1 MTLFAFLANAAPA
14 AANAGGPL
22 DQIKQTFGLNG
33 WGLLSQ
39 IISFSLVA
47 FLLHRFAYKPILA
60 VLEARRQTIADSL
73 KNAAQIKTQLADAQK
88 VAEEIRSK
96 ASADAAKMIEET
108 RAAAKQLSERENQRV
123 VQQAAEIIQ
132 KAREAG
138 EAEQRRLMAELKK
151 ELSRLVVDTTAKV
164 TGKILTAA
172 DQQKITAEASRELA
186 A

>member
-1 MTLFAFLANAAPA
+1 MTLFTFLANAAPA
-14 AANAGGPL
+14 AAKDAGAL
-22 DQIKQTFGLNG
+22 EQIKQTFGLNG

-96 ASADAAKMIEET
+96 ANVEAAKFIEDA
-108 RAAAKQLSERENQRV
+108 RIAAKQISERESQRA
-123 VQQAAEIIQ
+123 VQQAAEIVQ

>member
-73 KNAAQIKTQLADAQK
+73 TNAAQIKTQLADAHKTAQEIWNK
-88 VAEEIRSK
+88 ANAEAVKFIE
-96 ASADAAKMIEET
+96 DA
-108 RAAAKQLSERENQRV
+108 RAAAKQISERENQRA
-123 VQQAAEIIQ
+123 VQQAAEIVQ
-132 KAREAG
+132 KGREAG
-138 EAEQRRLMAELKK
+138 EAEQRRLMTELRK

>member
-1 MTLFAFLANAAPA
+1 MTLLAFLATAAPA
-14 AANAGGPL
+14 AAKDAGPL
-22 DQIKQTFGLNG
+22 EQIKQQFGLNG

-39 IISFSLVA
+39 IISFSIVA

-96 ASADAAKMIEET
+96 ANAEAAKFIEDART
-108 RAAAKQLSERENQRV
+108 AAKQISERESQRA
-123 VQQAAEIIQ
+123 VQQAAEIVQ

-138 EAEQRRLMAELKK
+138 EAEQRRLMAELRK

>member
-1 MTLFAFLANAAPA
+1 MTFFTFLANAAPA
-14 AANAGGPL
+14 AAKDLGAL

-96 ASADAAKMIEET
+96 ANTEAAKFIEDART
-108 RAAAKQLSERENQRV
+108 AAKQISERESQRA
-123 VQQAAEIIQ
+123 VQQGAEIVQ

-138 EAEQRRLMAELKK
+138 EAEQRRLMAELRK

-164 TGKILTAA
+164 TGKVLTAA
-172 DQQKITAEASRELA
+172 DQQRITAEASKELA
-186 A
+186 V

>member
-1 MTLFAFLANAAPA
+1 MTLFPFLANAAPA

-22 DQIKQTFGLNG
+22 EQIKQTFGLNG

-60 VLEARRQTIADSL
+60 VLDARRQTIADSL

>member
-47 FLLHRFAYKPILA
+47 FLLHRFAYKPILE
-60 VLEARRQTIADSL
+60 VLEARRKTIADSL
-73 KNAAQIKTQLADAQK
+73 KNAEQIKTQLADAQK

-138 EAEQRRLMAELKK
+138 EAEQKRLMAELKK

-172 DQQKITAEASRELA
+172 DQQKITAEASKELA